1 MVARLFE
8 KGSASNKAL
17 SVIVSFLLV
26 FSLLSLSLAGAPEA
40 FADEGVV
47 QQAVEG
53 AVSEGADALSGGGE
67 ALNATSSA
75 DQPDQSLQSSS
86 ASEASGEQ
94 AASSASAA
102 SSDAAALSAQAEP
115 SATPAPSGSVSSSAA
130 VAPQAKS
137 DPALSIKLLDSSDAE
152 LPDSATVHIG
162 DTVTVAAVA
171 SGVEDAR
178 FNYVWVRD
186 NDWSEGSWNST
197 VNSGNPPTKEIEWD
211 FTPRIPGTYEL
222 YVDLKRASGSTVLTK
237 SITLKVVEEWN
248 VDSLSVPSAGKTLH
262 MGDPIQVDVKVSG
275 ADADAARFN
284 YVWVRDNDW
293 SKGSWDSTINATG
306 ASTAET
312 SWTFT
317 PSRSGSYAIYIDTI
331 RADGTKT
338 TSKAYG
344 VTVREDWTFDGFDLS
359 ARTILLGEPLEVTAK
374 ASGVDA
380 DFARFNY
387 VWNYRGDWSEWSS
400 VELETGAPTPND
412 TWTFTPKRAGKYE
425 IYVDAVR
432 TDGSRVTKASS
443 VTVESN
449 WAAEGLVLTSNGE
462 PLQGGKVALGAPL
475 EVSFDMKEGSNLTGL
490 TYNFVWQRG
499 TSWAS
504 GEWDSLAN
512 QGKVDTTGSHVY
524 HLDRTGTY
532 WIHGD
537 VIGTD
542 GAKRTLSAQI
552 QVVLPYDPTG
562 VTLANVEGAP
572 VADAIALGGSVVVSP
587 VATGDL
593 SGALF
598 NYVWSY
604 EGGWDDGEWDST
616 VNRTGSNT
624 KDASWTFTPEK
635 YGTYQLYVDFVAAD
649 GTKETLSTMLE
660 VDRGWSS
667 GKITIDKAS
676 PQLTGTTLTIEPNVS
691 GESAQYVRYNY
702 VWQRDGWTQWSS
714 NLKETGTYTA
724 DTSLTFTPTHSGDYQ
739 FAIDYYDTRTGQ
751 AYTQTVSFR
760 VNKAWDLQRLDLS
773 YSSPLRPWSA
783 VTFKPVIT
791 GDKSQLKYNYVWQR
805 DGWAEWNSSLNASGG
820 TYHPTDTGTWVIGA
834 SGWYSFYIDVVDQ
847 FGETETMQVEGIR
860 GYSVSD
866 AISSIERCL
875 AGGWDSSGWK
885 YENDLLIAGGSLC
898 NGRHGWW
905 CANYLWWGFRQ
916 AGFSDL
922 WGNGSLQVDPEYVA
936 NEYQWLGRYHWGTA
950 GVRRGDILFSYMAPW
965 RAGQTIT
972 HAAYVVSVSGS
983 SVTVVEGN
991 AGWSNYRTYSLWD
1004 PIFKGYARPAY

>member
-1 MVARLFE
+1 M
-8 KGSASNKAL
+8 
-17 SVIVSFLLV
+17 
-26 FSLLSLSLAGAPEA
+26 
-40 FADEGVV
+40 
-47 QQAVEG
+47 
-53 AVSEGADALSGGGE
+53 
-67 ALNATSSA
+67 
-75 DQPDQSLQSSS
+75 
-86 ASEASGEQ
+86 
-94 AASSASAA
+94 
-102 SSDAAALSAQAEP
+102 
-115 SATPAPSGSVSSSAA
+115 
-130 VAPQAKS
+130 
-137 DPALSIKLLDSSDAE
+137 
-152 LPDSATVHIG
+152 
-162 DTVTVAAVA
+162 A

-186 NDWSEGSWNST
+186 NDWSEGGWDST
-197 VNSGNPPTKEIEWD
+197 VNSGNPPTKETEWD
-211 FTPRIPGTYEL
+211 FTPRVPGTYEL
-222 YVDLKRASGSTVLTK
+222 YVDLKRASGSTVITK
-237 SITLKVVEEWN
+237 SITLKVVEEWK

-293 SKGSWDSTINATG
+293 SAGSWDSTINATG

-317 PSRSGSYAIYIDTI
+317 PSRPGSYAIYIDTI

-344 VTVREDWTFDGFDLS
+344 VTVREDWAFDGFDLS
-359 ARTILLGEPLEVTAK
+359 ARAILLGEPLEVTAK

-380 DFARFNY
+380 DYARFNY

-400 VELETGAPTPND
+400 VELETGAPTSSD
-412 TWTFTPKRAGKYE
+412 TWTFTPKRSGTYE

-443 VTVESN
+443 ITVESS

-462 PLQGGKVALGAPL
+462 PLQGGKVVLGAPL
-475 EVSFDMKEGSNLTGL
+475 EASFDMEDGSNLTGL

-504 GEWDSLAN
+504 GEWDS
-512 QGKVDTTGSHVY
+512 
-524 HLDRTGTY
+524 
-532 WIHGD
+532 
-537 VIGTD
+537 
-542 GAKRTLSAQI
+542 
-552 QVVLPYDPTG
+552 
-562 VTLANVEGAP
+562 
-572 VADAIALGGSVVVSP
+572 
-587 VATGDL
+587 
-593 SGALF
+593 
-598 NYVWSY
+598 
-604 EGGWDDGEWDST
+604 T

-635 YGTYQLYVDFVAAD
+635 CGTYRLYVDFVAAD
-649 GTKETLSTMLE
+649 GTKETLSTTLE

-667 GKITIDKAS
+667 GEITIDKTS

-691 GESAQYVRYNY
+691 GESAQYVR
-702 VWQRDGWTQWSS
+702 
-714 NLKETGTYTA
+714 
-724 DTSLTFTPTHSGDYQ
+724 
-739 FAIDYYDTRTGQ
+739 
-751 AYTQTVSFR
+751 
-760 VNKAWDLQRLDLS
+760 
-773 YSSPLRPWSA
+773 
-783 VTFKPVIT
+783 
-791 GDKSQLKYNYVWQR
+791 YNYVWQR

-834 SGWYSFYIDVVDQ
+834 SGWYSFYVDVVDQ

-866 AISSIERCL
+866 TISSIERCL

-922 WGNGSLQVDPEYVA
+922 WGNGSLQVDPGYVA
-936 NEYQWLGRYHWGTA
+936 NECQWLGRYHWGTA

>member
-1 MVARLFE
+1 M
-8 KGSASNKAL
+8 
-17 SVIVSFLLV
+17 
-26 FSLLSLSLAGAPEA
+26 
-40 FADEGVV
+40 
-47 QQAVEG
+47 
-53 AVSEGADALSGGGE
+53 
-67 ALNATSSA
+67 
-75 DQPDQSLQSSS
+75 
-86 ASEASGEQ
+86 
-94 AASSASAA
+94 
-102 SSDAAALSAQAEP
+102 
-115 SATPAPSGSVSSSAA
+115 
-130 VAPQAKS
+130 
-137 DPALSIKLLDSSDAE
+137 
-152 LPDSATVHIG
+152 
-162 DTVTVAAVA
+162 
-171 SGVEDAR
+171 
-178 FNYVWVRD
+178 
-186 NDWSEGSWNST
+186 
-197 VNSGNPPTKEIEWD
+197 
-211 FTPRIPGTYEL
+211 
-222 YVDLKRASGSTVLTK
+222 LTK
-237 SITLKVVEEWN
+237 GITLKVVEEWK
-248 VDSLSVPSAGKTLH
+248 VDSISVPSAGKTLH

-275 ADADAARFN
+275 ADAGAARFN

-293 SKGSWDSTINATG
+293 SAGSWDSSINATG
-306 ASTAET
+306 ASTAGT

-317 PSRSGSYAIYIDTI
+317 PGRPGSYAVYINTI

-338 TSKAYG
+338 TSKAYNI
-344 VTVREDWTFDGFDLS
+344 TVREDWTFDGFDLS
-359 ARTILLGEPLEVTAK
+359 AHTILLGESLEVTAK

-380 DFARFNY
+380 DFARFDY

-400 VELETGAPTPND
+400 VELETGAPTSND
-412 TWTFTPKRAGKYE
+412 TWTFTPKRAGTYE

-432 TDGSRVTKASS
+432 TDGTRVTKASS
-443 VTVESN
+443 VTVESS

-504 GEWDSLAN
+504 GEWDS
-512 QGKVDTTGSHVY
+512 
-524 HLDRTGTY
+524 
-532 WIHGD
+532 
-537 VIGTD
+537 
-542 GAKRTLSAQI
+542 
-552 QVVLPYDPTG
+552 
-562 VTLANVEGAP
+562 
-572 VADAIALGGSVVVSP
+572 
-587 VATGDL
+587 
-593 SGALF
+593 
-598 NYVWSY
+598 
-604 EGGWDDGEWDST
+604 T

-649 GTKETLSTMLE
+649 GTKETLSTTLE

-667 GKITIDKAS
+667 GEITIDKTS

-691 GESAQYVRYNY
+691 GESAQYVR
-702 VWQRDGWTQWSS
+702 
-714 NLKETGTYTA
+714 
-724 DTSLTFTPTHSGDYQ
+724 
-739 FAIDYYDTRTGQ
+739 
-751 AYTQTVSFR
+751 
-760 VNKAWDLQRLDLS
+760 
-773 YSSPLRPWSA
+773 
-783 VTFKPVIT
+783 
-791 GDKSQLKYNYVWQR
+791 YNYVWQR

-834 SGWYSFYIDVVDQ
+834 SGWYSFYVDVVDQ

-885 YENDLLIAGGSLC
+885 YENDLLVAGGSLC

>member
-1 MVARLFE
+1 M
-8 KGSASNKAL
+8 
-17 SVIVSFLLV
+17 
-26 FSLLSLSLAGAPEA
+26 
-40 FADEGVV
+40 
-47 QQAVEG
+47 
-53 AVSEGADALSGGGE
+53 
-67 ALNATSSA
+67 
-75 DQPDQSLQSSS
+75 
-86 ASEASGEQ
+86 
-94 AASSASAA
+94 
-102 SSDAAALSAQAEP
+102 
-115 SATPAPSGSVSSSAA
+115 
-130 VAPQAKS
+130 
-137 DPALSIKLLDSSDAE
+137 
-152 LPDSATVHIG
+152 
-162 DTVTVAAVA
+162 A
-171 SGVEDAR
+171 SGVEAAR

-186 NDWSEGSWNST
+186 NDWSEGGWDST
-197 VNSGNPPTKEIEWD
+197 VNSGNPPTKETEWD
-211 FTPRIPGTYEL
+211 FTPRVPGTYEL
-222 YVDLKRASGSTVLTK
+222 YVDLKRASGSTVITK
-237 SITLKVVEEWN
+237 SITLKVVEEWK

-293 SKGSWDSTINATG
+293 SAGSWDSTINATG

-317 PSRSGSYAIYIDTI
+317 PSRPGSYAIYIDTI

-338 TSKAYG
+338 TSKAYN

-359 ARTILLGEPLEVTAK
+359 ARTILLGESLEVTAK

-400 VELETGAPTPND
+400 VELETGAPTSND
-412 TWTFTPKRAGKYE
+412 TWTFTPKRAGTYE

-443 VTVESN
+443 VTVESS

-504 GEWDSLAN
+504 GEWDS
-512 QGKVDTTGSHVY
+512 
-524 HLDRTGTY
+524 
-532 WIHGD
+532 
-537 VIGTD
+537 
-542 GAKRTLSAQI
+542 
-552 QVVLPYDPTG
+552 
-562 VTLANVEGAP
+562 
-572 VADAIALGGSVVVSP
+572 
-587 VATGDL
+587 
-593 SGALF
+593 
-598 NYVWSY
+598 
-604 EGGWDDGEWDST
+604 T

-649 GTKETLSTMLE
+649 GTKETLSTTLE

-667 GKITIDKAS
+667 GEITIDKTS

-691 GESAQYVRYNY
+691 GESAQYVR
-702 VWQRDGWTQWSS
+702 
-714 NLKETGTYTA
+714 
-724 DTSLTFTPTHSGDYQ
+724 
-739 FAIDYYDTRTGQ
+739 
-751 AYTQTVSFR
+751 
-760 VNKAWDLQRLDLS
+760 
-773 YSSPLRPWSA
+773 
-783 VTFKPVIT
+783 
-791 GDKSQLKYNYVWQR
+791 YNYVWQR

-834 SGWYSFYIDVVDQ
+834 SGWYSFYVDVVDQ

-860 GYSVSD
+860 GNSVSD

-950 GVRRGDILFSYMAPW
+950 SVRRGDILFSYMAPW

>member
-1 MVARLFE
+1 M
-8 KGSASNKAL
+8 
-17 SVIVSFLLV
+17 
-26 FSLLSLSLAGAPEA
+26 
-40 FADEGVV
+40 
-47 QQAVEG
+47 
-53 AVSEGADALSGGGE
+53 
-67 ALNATSSA
+67 
-75 DQPDQSLQSSS
+75 
-86 ASEASGEQ
+86 
-94 AASSASAA
+94 
-102 SSDAAALSAQAEP
+102 
-115 SATPAPSGSVSSSAA
+115 
-130 VAPQAKS
+130 
-137 DPALSIKLLDSSDAE
+137 
-152 LPDSATVHIG
+152 
-162 DTVTVAAVA
+162 A

-186 NDWSEGSWNST
+186 NDWSEGGWDST
-197 VNSGNPPTKEIEWD
+197 VNSGNPPTKETEWD
-211 FTPRIPGTYEL
+211 FTPRVPGTYEL
-222 YVDLKRASGSTVLTK
+222 YVDLKRASGSTVITK
-237 SITLKVVEEWN
+237 SITLKVVEEWK

-293 SKGSWDSTINATG
+293 SAGSWDSTINATG

-317 PSRSGSYAIYIDTI
+317 PSRPGSYAIYIDTI

-338 TSKAYG
+338 TSKAYN

-359 ARTILLGEPLEVTAK
+359 ARTILLGESLEVTAK

-400 VELETGAPTPND
+400 VELETGAPTSND
-412 TWTFTPKRAGKYE
+412 TWTFTPKRAGTYE

-443 VTVESN
+443 VTVESS

-504 GEWDSLAN
+504 GEWDS
-512 QGKVDTTGSHVY
+512 
-524 HLDRTGTY
+524 
-532 WIHGD
+532 
-537 VIGTD
+537 
-542 GAKRTLSAQI
+542 
-552 QVVLPYDPTG
+552 
-562 VTLANVEGAP
+562 
-572 VADAIALGGSVVVSP
+572 
-587 VATGDL
+587 
-593 SGALF
+593 
-598 NYVWSY
+598 
-604 EGGWDDGEWDST
+604 T

-649 GTKETLSTMLE
+649 GTKETLSTTLE

-667 GKITIDKAS
+667 GEITIDKTS

-691 GESAQYVRYNY
+691 GESAQYVR
-702 VWQRDGWTQWSS
+702 
-714 NLKETGTYTA
+714 
-724 DTSLTFTPTHSGDYQ
+724 
-739 FAIDYYDTRTGQ
+739 
-751 AYTQTVSFR
+751 
-760 VNKAWDLQRLDLS
+760 
-773 YSSPLRPWSA
+773 
-783 VTFKPVIT
+783 
-791 GDKSQLKYNYVWQR
+791 YNYVWQR

-834 SGWYSFYIDVVDQ
+834 SGWYSFYVDVVDQ

>member
-1 MVARLFE
+1 M
-8 KGSASNKAL
+8 
-17 SVIVSFLLV
+17 
-26 FSLLSLSLAGAPEA
+26 
-40 FADEGVV
+40 
-47 QQAVEG
+47 
-53 AVSEGADALSGGGE
+53 
-67 ALNATSSA
+67 
-75 DQPDQSLQSSS
+75 
-86 ASEASGEQ
+86 
-94 AASSASAA
+94 
-102 SSDAAALSAQAEP
+102 
-115 SATPAPSGSVSSSAA
+115 
-130 VAPQAKS
+130 
-137 DPALSIKLLDSSDAE
+137 
-152 LPDSATVHIG
+152 
-162 DTVTVAAVA
+162 
-171 SGVEDAR
+171 
-178 FNYVWVRD
+178 
-186 NDWSEGSWNST
+186 
-197 VNSGNPPTKEIEWD
+197 
-211 FTPRIPGTYEL
+211 
-222 YVDLKRASGSTVLTK
+222 LTK
-237 SITLKVVEEWN
+237 GITLKVVEEWK
-248 VDSLSVPSAGKTLH
+248 VDSISVPSAGKTLH

-284 YVWVRDNDW
+284 YVWVRENDW
-293 SKGSWDSTINATG
+293 SEGSWDSTINATG
-306 ASTAET
+306 TSNAET

-317 PSRSGSYAIYIDTI
+317 PSRPGSYAIYIDTI

-344 VTVREDWTFDGFDLS
+344 VTVREDWAFDGFDLS

-380 DFARFNY
+380 DYARFNY

-400 VELETGAPTPND
+400 VELETGAPTSSD
-412 TWTFTPKRAGKYE
+412 TWTFTPKRSGTYE

-443 VTVESN
+443 ITVESS

-462 PLQGGKVALGAPL
+462 PLQGGKVVLGAPL
-475 EVSFDMKEGSNLTGL
+475 EASFDMEDGSNLTGL

-504 GEWDSLAN
+504 
-512 QGKVDTTGSHVY
+512 
-524 HLDRTGTY
+524 
-532 WIHGD
+532 
-537 VIGTD
+537 
-542 GAKRTLSAQI
+542 
-552 QVVLPYDPTG
+552 
-562 VTLANVEGAP
+562 
-572 VADAIALGGSVVVSP
+572 
-587 VATGDL
+587 
-593 SGALF
+593 
-598 NYVWSY
+598 
-604 EGGWDDGEWDST
+604 GEWDST

-635 YGTYQLYVDFVAAD
+635 YGTYRLYVDFVAAD
-649 GTKETLSTMLE
+649 GTKETLSTTLE

-667 GKITIDKAS
+667 GEITIDKTS

-724 DTSLTFTPTHSGDYQ
+724 DTSFTFTPTHSGDYQ

-773 YSSPLRPWSA
+773 CSSPLRPWSA

-834 SGWYSFYIDVVDQ
+834 SGWYSFYVDVVDQ

-866 AISSIERCL
+866 TISSIERCL

-922 WGNGSLQVDPEYVA
+922 WGNGSLQVDPGYVA
-936 NEYQWLGRYHWGTA
+936 NECQWLGRYHWGTA
-950 GVRRGDILFSYMAPW
+950 GVRCGDILFSYMAPW

>member
-1 MVARLFE
+1 M
-8 KGSASNKAL
+8 
-17 SVIVSFLLV
+17 
-26 FSLLSLSLAGAPEA
+26 
-40 FADEGVV
+40 
-47 QQAVEG
+47 
-53 AVSEGADALSGGGE
+53 
-67 ALNATSSA
+67 
-75 DQPDQSLQSSS
+75 
-86 ASEASGEQ
+86 
-94 AASSASAA
+94 
-102 SSDAAALSAQAEP
+102 
-115 SATPAPSGSVSSSAA
+115 
-130 VAPQAKS
+130 
-137 DPALSIKLLDSSDAE
+137 
-152 LPDSATVHIG
+152 
-162 DTVTVAAVA
+162 
-171 SGVEDAR
+171 
-178 FNYVWVRD
+178 
-186 NDWSEGSWNST
+186 
-197 VNSGNPPTKEIEWD
+197 
-211 FTPRIPGTYEL
+211 
-222 YVDLKRASGSTVLTK
+222 LTK
-237 SITLKVVEEWN
+237 GITLKVVEEWK
-248 VDSLSVPSAGKTLH
+248 VDSISVPSASKTLH

-284 YVWVRDNDW
+284 YVWVRENDW
-293 SKGSWDSTINATG
+293 SEGSWDSTINATG
-306 ASTAET
+306 TSNAET

-317 PSRSGSYAIYIDTI
+317 PSRPGSYAIYIDTI

-344 VTVREDWTFDGFDLS
+344 VTVREDWAFDGFDLS
-359 ARTILLGEPLEVTAK
+359 ARAILLGEPLEVTAK

-380 DFARFNY
+380 DYARFNY

-400 VELETGAPTPND
+400 VELETGAPTSSD
-412 TWTFTPKRAGKYE
+412 TWTFTPKRSGTYE

-443 VTVESN
+443 ITVESS

-462 PLQGGKVALGAPL
+462 PLQGGKVVLGAPL
-475 EVSFDMKEGSNLTGL
+475 EASFDMEDGSNLTGL

-504 GEWDSLAN
+504 GEWDS
-512 QGKVDTTGSHVY
+512 
-524 HLDRTGTY
+524 
-532 WIHGD
+532 
-537 VIGTD
+537 
-542 GAKRTLSAQI
+542 
-552 QVVLPYDPTG
+552 
-562 VTLANVEGAP
+562 
-572 VADAIALGGSVVVSP
+572 
-587 VATGDL
+587 
-593 SGALF
+593 
-598 NYVWSY
+598 
-604 EGGWDDGEWDST
+604 T

-635 YGTYQLYVDFVAAD
+635 CGTYRLYVDFVAAD
-649 GTKETLSTMLE
+649 GTKETLSTTLE

-667 GKITIDKAS
+667 GEITIDKTS

-691 GESAQYVRYNY
+691 GESAQYVR
-702 VWQRDGWTQWSS
+702 
-714 NLKETGTYTA
+714 
-724 DTSLTFTPTHSGDYQ
+724 
-739 FAIDYYDTRTGQ
+739 
-751 AYTQTVSFR
+751 
-760 VNKAWDLQRLDLS
+760 
-773 YSSPLRPWSA
+773 
-783 VTFKPVIT
+783 
-791 GDKSQLKYNYVWQR
+791 YNYVWQR

-834 SGWYSFYIDVVDQ
+834 SGWYSFYVDVVDQ

-866 AISSIERCL
+866 TISSIERCL

-922 WGNGSLQVDPEYVA
+922 WGNGSLQVDPGYVA
-936 NEYQWLGRYHWGTA
+936 NECQWLGRYHWGTA

>member
-1 MVARLFE
+1 M
-8 KGSASNKAL
+8 
-17 SVIVSFLLV
+17 I
-26 FSLLSLSLAGAPEA
+26 
-40 FADEGVV
+40 
-47 QQAVEG
+47 
-53 AVSEGADALSGGGE
+53 
-67 ALNATSSA
+67 
-75 DQPDQSLQSSS
+75 
-86 ASEASGEQ
+86 
-94 AASSASAA
+94 
-102 SSDAAALSAQAEP
+102 
-115 SATPAPSGSVSSSAA
+115 
-130 VAPQAKS
+130 
-137 DPALSIKLLDSSDAE
+137 
-152 LPDSATVHIG
+152 
-162 DTVTVAAVA
+162 
-171 SGVEDAR
+171 
-178 FNYVWVRD
+178 
-186 NDWSEGSWNST
+186 
-197 VNSGNPPTKEIEWD
+197 
-211 FTPRIPGTYEL
+211 
-222 YVDLKRASGSTVLTK
+222 TK
-237 SITLKVVEEWN
+237 SITLKVVEEWK

-293 SKGSWDSTINATG
+293 SAGSWDSTINATG

-317 PSRSGSYAIYIDTI
+317 PSRPGSYAIYIDTI

-338 TSKAYG
+338 TSKAYN

-359 ARTILLGEPLEVTAK
+359 ARTILLGESLEVTAK

-400 VELETGAPTPND
+400 VELETGAPTSND
-412 TWTFTPKRAGKYE
+412 TWTFTPKRAGTYE

-443 VTVESN
+443 VTVESS

-504 GEWDSLAN
+504 GEWDS
-512 QGKVDTTGSHVY
+512 
-524 HLDRTGTY
+524 
-532 WIHGD
+532 
-537 VIGTD
+537 
-542 GAKRTLSAQI
+542 
-552 QVVLPYDPTG
+552 
-562 VTLANVEGAP
+562 
-572 VADAIALGGSVVVSP
+572 
-587 VATGDL
+587 
-593 SGALF
+593 
-598 NYVWSY
+598 
-604 EGGWDDGEWDST
+604 T

-649 GTKETLSTMLE
+649 GTKETLSTTLE

-667 GKITIDKAS
+667 GEITIDKTS

-691 GESAQYVRYNY
+691 GESAQYVR
-702 VWQRDGWTQWSS
+702 
-714 NLKETGTYTA
+714 
-724 DTSLTFTPTHSGDYQ
+724 
-739 FAIDYYDTRTGQ
+739 
-751 AYTQTVSFR
+751 
-760 VNKAWDLQRLDLS
+760 
-773 YSSPLRPWSA
+773 
-783 VTFKPVIT
+783 
-791 GDKSQLKYNYVWQR
+791 YNYVWQR

-834 SGWYSFYIDVVDQ
+834 SGWYSFYVDVVDQ

-905 CANYLWWGFRQ
+905 CAKYLWWGFRQ

-950 GVRRGDILFSYMAPW
+950 SVRRGDILFSYMAPW

>member
-1 MVARLFE
+1 M
-8 KGSASNKAL
+8 
-17 SVIVSFLLV
+17 
-26 FSLLSLSLAGAPEA
+26 
-40 FADEGVV
+40 
-47 QQAVEG
+47 
-53 AVSEGADALSGGGE
+53 
-67 ALNATSSA
+67 
-75 DQPDQSLQSSS
+75 
-86 ASEASGEQ
+86 
-94 AASSASAA
+94 
-102 SSDAAALSAQAEP
+102 
-115 SATPAPSGSVSSSAA
+115 
-130 VAPQAKS
+130 
-137 DPALSIKLLDSSDAE
+137 
-152 LPDSATVHIG
+152 
-162 DTVTVAAVA
+162 
-171 SGVEDAR
+171 
-178 FNYVWVRD
+178 
-186 NDWSEGSWNST
+186 
-197 VNSGNPPTKEIEWD
+197 
-211 FTPRIPGTYEL
+211 
-222 YVDLKRASGSTVLTK
+222 LTK
-237 SITLKVVEEWN
+237 GITLKVVEEWK
-248 VDSLSVPSAGKTLH
+248 VDSISVPSAGKTLH

-284 YVWVRDNDW
+284 YVWVRENDW
-293 SKGSWDSTINATG
+293 SEGSWDSTINATG
-306 ASTAET
+306 TSNAET

-317 PSRSGSYAIYIDTI
+317 PSRPGSYAIYIDTI

-344 VTVREDWTFDGFDLS
+344 VTVREDWAFDGFDLS

-380 DFARFNY
+380 DYARFNY

-400 VELETGAPTPND
+400 VELETGAPTSSD
-412 TWTFTPKRAGKYE
+412 TWTFTPKRSGTYE

-443 VTVESN
+443 ITVESS

-462 PLQGGKVALGAPL
+462 PLQGGKVVLGAPL
-475 EVSFDMKEGSNLTGL
+475 EASFDMEDGSNLTGL

-504 GEWDSLAN
+504 
-512 QGKVDTTGSHVY
+512 
-524 HLDRTGTY
+524 
-532 WIHGD
+532 
-537 VIGTD
+537 
-542 GAKRTLSAQI
+542 
-552 QVVLPYDPTG
+552 
-562 VTLANVEGAP
+562 
-572 VADAIALGGSVVVSP
+572 
-587 VATGDL
+587 
-593 SGALF
+593 
-598 NYVWSY
+598 
-604 EGGWDDGEWDST
+604 GEWDST

-635 YGTYQLYVDFVAAD
+635 YGTYRLYVDFVAAD
-649 GTKETLSTMLE
+649 GTKETLSTTLE

-667 GKITIDKAS
+667 GEITIDKTS

-724 DTSLTFTPTHSGDYQ
+724 DTSFTFTPTHSGDYQ

-773 YSSPLRPWSA
+773 CSSPLRPWSA

-834 SGWYSFYIDVVDQ
+834 SGWYSFYVDVVDQ

-866 AISSIERCL
+866 TISSIERCL

-922 WGNGSLQVDPEYVA
+922 WGNGSLQVDPGYVA
-936 NEYQWLGRYHWGTA
+936 NECQWLGRYHWGTA